1 MQYTNV
7 DTKNTGI
14 ELSCDIE
21 HNENLSSSFGI
32 AWSNPEKAR
41 ESDGAYEKYGSRLQL
56 MASVDYHK
64 DKFGTSLLAN
74 YMGKRYDSDVDKYG
88 GEKVKPALFTDF
100 HISYK
105 PEKNHK
111 FFLHVNNI
119 FDREDY
125 TTDAGPR
132 ENRLAYMSMGRNFM
146 LGYEL
151 SM

>member
-64 DKFGTSLLAN
+64 DKFGASLLAN

-88 GEKVKPALFTDF
+88 GEKLSRHYLQIFTLA
-100 HISYK
+100 I
-105 PEKNHK
+105 
-111 FFLHVNNI
+111 
-119 FDREDY
+119 
-125 TTDAGPR
+125 
-132 ENRLAYMSMGRNFM
+132 NRKKIINSFYM
-146 LGYEL
+146 
-151 SM
+151 

>member
-1 MQYTNV
+1 MAE
-7 DTKNTGI
+7 KK
-14 ELSCDIE
+14 LSR
-21 HNENLSSSFGI
+21 H
-32 AWSNPEKAR
+32 
-41 ESDGAYEKYGSRLQL
+41 Y
-56 MASVDYHK
+56 
-64 DKFGTSLLAN
+64 
-74 YMGKRYDSDVDKYG
+74 
-88 GEKVKPALFTDF
+88 F